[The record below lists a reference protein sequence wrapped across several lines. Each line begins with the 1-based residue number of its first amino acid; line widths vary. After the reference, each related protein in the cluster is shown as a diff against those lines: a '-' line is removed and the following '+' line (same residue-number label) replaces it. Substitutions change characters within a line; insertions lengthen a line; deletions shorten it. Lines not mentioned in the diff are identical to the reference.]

1 MKHMYIHIPFCN
13 HICSYCDF
21 CKMFRNNKFID
32 SYLDGLAKEIDEYY
46 NGEVMDTL
54 YIGGGTPSC
63 LGIDH
68 LNKLFSI
75 LNKVK
80 LGNNYE
86 YTFECNPEDIS
97 EELIN
102 TLIKNKVNR
111 ISIGIESFDVDNL
124 GFMERKVNFKDIQN
138 KINMIKNKGINN
150 INLDLIYGIP
160 EENLSTLKKD
170 LKLLVKLKPTHIS
183 TYSLQIE
190 EHTKIYNEGIVNIS
204 EDLDYKMYN
213 LIIKY
218 LKKHKYNHYEI
229 SNFSLDGFESKHNTS
244 YWNNEEYY
252 GFGLGASGYIDGFR
266 YENTRNL
273 NKYLD
278 GIYHKN
284 EELLSIDD
292 KMYDEVMLGL
302 RKLKGINLKEFKDKY
317 GVELSNK
324 FYIDDLVK
332 NKELIIKNEYLFIN
346 PKYIY
351 TINEILVKIL

>member
-21 CKMFRNNKFID
+21 CKMFRNNNFID

-63 LGIDH
+63 LGIDY
-68 LNKLFSI
+68 LNKLFNI

-80 LGNNYE
+80 LNNNYE

-102 TLIKNKVNR
+102 ILIKNKVNR

-150 INLDLIYGIP
+150 FNLDLIYGIP
-160 EENLSTLKKD
+160 EESLSTLKKD

-190 EHTKIYNEGIVNIS
+190 KHTKIYNEGIVNIS

-229 SNFSLDGFESKHNTS
+229 SNFSLEGFESKHNTS

-252 GFGLGASGYIDGFR
+252 GFGLGASSYIDGFR

-273 NKYLD
+273 NKYLN

-317 GVELSNK
+317 GVDLSAK

-332 NKELIIKNEYLFIN
+332 NKELIIKNGYLFVN

>member
-21 CKMFRNNKFID
+21 CKMFRNDNFID
-32 SYLDGLAKEIDEYY
+32 LYLDGLSKEIDEYY
-46 NGEVMDTL
+46 NGEEMDTL

-63 LGIDH
+63 LSIEE
-68 LNKLFSI
+68 LNKLFNV

-80 LGNNYE
+80 LSNNYE
-86 YTFECNPEDIS
+86 YTFECNPGDIN
-97 EELIN
+97 EELIDI
-102 TLIKNKVNR
+102 LIKNKVNR
-111 ISIGIESFDVDNL
+111 ISIGIESFDIDNL
-124 GFMERKVNFKDIQN
+124 GFMERKVDFKDIKS

-160 EENLSTLKKD
+160 EESIKILKKD
-170 LKLLVKLKPTHIS
+170 LRLLVKLKPTHIS

-190 EHTKIYNEGIVNIS
+190 EHTKIYNEGIINIS
-204 EDLDYKMYN
+204 EDLDYQMYN

-229 SNFSLDGFESKHNTS
+229 SNFSLNGFESKHNTS

-252 GFGLGASGYIDGFR
+252 GIGLGASGYIDGFR

-273 NKYLD
+273 NKYLN
-278 GIYHKN
+278 GKYHKN

-317 GVELSNK
+317 GINLRDK
-324 FYIDDLVK
+324 FYIDDLIH
-332 NKELIIKNEYLFIN
+332 NKELIIKNDYLYVN

>member
-21 CKMFRNNKFID
+21 CKMFRNDRIIET
-32 SYLDGLAKEIDEYY
+32 YLDGLAREIDEYY
-46 NGEVMDTL
+46 NGEVIDTL
-54 YIGGGTPSC
+54 YVGGGTPSC
-63 LGIDH
+63 LGIVH
-68 LNKLFSI
+68 INKLFNI
-75 LNKVK
+75 LSKIK
-80 LGNNYE
+80 ISNNYE

-124 GFMERKVNFKDIQN
+124 GFMERKATYKDIQN

-160 EENLSTLKKD
+160 EESLSTLKKD

-190 EHTKIYNEGIVNIS
+190 KHTKIYNEGIVNIS

-218 LKKHKYNHYEI
+218 LKSHKYNHYEI
-229 SNFSLDGFESKHNTS
+229 SNFSLEGFESKHNTS

-278 GIYHKN
+278 GKYHKN

-292 KMYDEVMLGL
+292 KMYNEIMLGL

-332 NKELIIKNEYLFIN
+332 NKELIIKNGYLFVN

>member
-21 CKMFRNNKFID
+21 CKMFRNDNFID

-46 NGEVMDTL
+46 NGEVMETL

-63 LGIDH
+63 LGIDY
-68 LNKLFSI
+68 LIKLFNI

-80 LGNNYE
+80 LSYNYE

-138 KINMIKNKGINN
+138 KINIIKNKGINN

-160 EENLSTLKKD
+160 EESLSTLKKD

-190 EHTKIYNEGIVNIS
+190 EHTKIYNEGIVNIA

-218 LKKHKYNHYEI
+218 LNKHKYIHYEI

-273 NKYLD
+273 NKYSN

-317 GVELSNK
+317 KVELSNK
-324 FYIDDLVK
+324 FYIDDLIK
-332 NKELIIKNEYLFIN
+332 NKELIIKNGYLFIN

>member
-1 MKHMYIHIPFCN
+1 MKHMYIHIPFCT

-21 CKMFRNNKFID
+21 CKMFRNNNFID

-63 LGIDH
+63 LGIDY
-68 LNKLFSI
+68 LNKLFNI

-80 LGNNYE
+80 ISNNYE

-160 EENLSTLKKD
+160 EESLSTLKKD

-190 EHTKIYNEGIVNIS
+190 MHTKIYNEGIVNIS

-273 NKYLD
+273 NKYLN
-278 GIYHKN
+278 GFYHKN

-332 NKELIIKNEYLFIN
+332 DKELIVKNGYLFIN